1 MTRIRAVLF
10 DWGNTLMR
18 DLPGQHGPMRDWPHV
33 EALPGAL
40 EALEALHAQGLRLA
54 LATNAAD
61 SGPADIRAALA
72 RCGLSAALEQ
82 IFCARELGLAKPAR
96 AFYGACLAGLDLPAE
111 AVAMVGDDW
120 HGDVQGALH
129 AGLAAVWL
137 QARRSLLPPVPDGA
151 CVTTIAALGELPELF
166 THWPPEDVG

>member
-1 MTRIRAVLF
+1 MSEMTWRPGEFVWREIHIR
-10 DWGNTLMR
+10 DG
-18 DLPGQHGPMRDWPHV
+18 
-33 EALPGAL
+33 EA
-40 EALEALHAQGLRLA
+40 
-54 LATNAAD
+54 
-61 SGPADIRAALA
+61 
-72 RCGLSAALEQ
+72 
-82 IFCARELGLAKPAR
+82 AR